1 MTGKLVNIYISKKK
15 GDDAQPISQ
24 ASLDEKRGLIG
35 DYKSESG
42 DKNRQISILL
52 NNDREDIDKN
62 YKNKGLCI
70 KRFQE
75 NTTIEGFV
83 LSELSADTRLRIGES
98 KIEITSVGKEC
109 FKECEL
115 VKSKELCPLKEGVLF
130 GKVIESGTIK
140 VGDTIVKEKNI

>member
-1 MTGKLVNIYISKKK
+1 MAGRLSNIYISRKK
-15 GDDAQPISQ
+15 GDDVELVSQ

-62 YKNKGLCI
+62 YKDKGLCI
-70 KRFQE
+70 KRFHE
-75 NTTIEGFV
+75 NLLIEGLV
-83 LSELSADTRLRIGES
+83 LSELRADTRLKIGES
-98 KIEITSVGKEC
+98 KIEITSIGKKC

-115 VKSKELCPLKEGVLF
+115 VKSEELCPLKEGVLF
-130 GKVIESGTIK
+130 AKVIESGTIK
-140 VGDTIVKEKNI
+140 VEDTIVKEENV